1 MILFL
6 DFDGVLHVRGRLP
19 LEYAEQLAKLLAELS
34 PVSIV
39 LSTSWVEAYG
49 LDEVIAMLPES
60 LQPLVIGA
68 TCVDGE
74 PPAETRYAD
83 IAACAARAGLRNWIA
98 LDDDA
103 EGWPDEER
111 HRLIHCDPQL
121 GLATPGV
128 IEALTEK
135 LHETTRPRP
144 AQP

>member
-6 DFDGVLHVRGRLP
+6 DFDGVLHVHGRLP
-19 LEYAEQLAKLLAELS
+19 FEYAEQLAKLFARL

-49 LDEVIAMLPES
+49 LDNVIAMLPKS

-68 TCVDGE
+68 TCVDGA
-74 PPAETRYAD
+74 PPAGTRYAD
-83 IAACAARAGLRNWIA
+83 IAACAARAGIEDWIA

-111 HRLIHCDPQL
+111 NRLIHCDSCL
-121 GLATPGV
+121 GLATPGA
-128 IEALTEK
+128 IDALTEK